1 MIFCRASIRWTR
13 PLRAT
18 KRWSPLNVRTGYV
31 PPPYA
36 LPIRRKSSKTIAAT
50 ELPQGLIA
58 GAQDGLTDIEADDA
72 PQYPAVVQGARN
84 NMTKYK
90 DCVLLTRVGK
100 FYEVCSFRLST
111 FVSYLF

>member
-1 MIFCRASIRWTR
+1 MAV
-13 PLRAT
+13 A
-18 KRWSPLNVRTGYV
+18 
-31 PPPYA
+31 
-36 LPIRRKSSKTIAAT
+36 

-58 GAQDGLTDIEADDA
+58 GAQDGLPDVEADDA

-100 FYEVCSFRLST
+100 FYEVCGIRLST
-111 FVSYLF
+111 SPSYLL